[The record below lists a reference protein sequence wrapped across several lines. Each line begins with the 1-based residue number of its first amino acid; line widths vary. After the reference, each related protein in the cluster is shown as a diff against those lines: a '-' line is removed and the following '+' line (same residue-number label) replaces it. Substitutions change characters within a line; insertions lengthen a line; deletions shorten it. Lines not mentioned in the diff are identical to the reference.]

1 MNTVPDVSRVFYYI
15 YKAKLV
21 PILESESLEKAKQNF
36 IQSNERFVKALKEIT
51 IDNYNSAENILQLS
65 SLHIQT
71 IENYNALMER
81 MGIIKLNG

>member
-1 MNTVPDVSRVFYYI
+1 M
-15 YKAKLV
+15 
-21 PILESESLEKAKQNF
+21 LESESLEKAKQNF
-36 IQSNERFVKALKEIT
+36 IQSNERFVKAVKEIT

>member
-1 MNTVPDVSRVFYYI
+1 M
-15 YKAKLV
+15 
-21 PILESESLEKAKQNF
+21 LESESLEKAKQNF

>member
-1 MNTVPDVSRVFYYI
+1 M
-15 YKAKLV
+15 
-21 PILESESLEKAKQNF
+21 LESESLEKAKQNF

-71 IENYNALMER
+71 IENYNALMEG
-81 MGIIKLNG
+81 MGIIK